1 MRGPVQNKPGAE
13 GCGRPGCAAFPME
26 RFMEKTEQVVL
37 CGANSYEQKYFFN
50 PDFKK
55 LPQSVQDELHII
67 CVLFTEEAGG
77 IFTILFE
84 PDGGVTLKTEAAE
97 EDYLYDEVSAGLLL
111 GEIRRKRKELLESL
125 SLYYRAAVLK
135 ENVGDLLDED

>member
-1 MRGPVQNKPGAE
+1 MTTENREHENQADRRDKA
-13 GCGRPGCAAFPME
+13 GR
-26 RFMEKTEQVVL
+26 VVL

-50 PDFKK
+50 PDFEK

-67 CVLFTEEAGG
+67 CVLFTEEVGG

-84 PDGGVTLKTEAAE
+84 ADGGVTLETQASE
-97 EDYLYDEVSAGLLL
+97 EDYLYDEVSAGLML
-111 GEIRRKRKELLESL
+111 GEIRRKRRELLESL

-135 ENVGDLLDED
+135 EDVGDLLEEE

>member
-1 MRGPVQNKPGAE
+1 MTTEERTHGD
-13 GCGRPGCAAFPME
+13 GRE
-26 RFMEKTEQVVL
+26 RRDKAGRVVL
-37 CGANSYEQKYFFN
+37 CGASSYEQKYFFN
-50 PDFKK
+50 PDFNR

-67 CVLFTEEAGG
+67 CVLFTEEVGG

-84 PDGGVTLKTEAAE
+84 ADGGVTLETQASD

-111 GEIRRKRKELLESL
+111 GEVRRKRKELLESL

-135 ENVGDLLDED
+135 EDVGDLLEDDGNP

>member
-1 MRGPVQNKPGAE
+1 MKEATGKETARTDGA
-13 GCGRPGCAAFPME
+13 GR
-26 RFMEKTEQVVL
+26 VVL

-50 PDFKK
+50 PDFKM

-67 CVLFTEEAGG
+67 CVLFTEEVGG

-84 PDGGVTLKTEAAE
+84 KDGGVTMETQASD
-97 EDYLYDEVSAGLLL
+97 EDYMYDEVSAGLLL

-135 ENVGDLLDED
+135 EDVSDLLEEDL

>member
-1 MRGPVQNKPGAE
+1 MTTENREHENQADRRDKA
-13 GCGRPGCAAFPME
+13 GR
-26 RFMEKTEQVVL
+26 VVL

-67 CVLFTEEAGG
+67 CVLFTEEVGG

-84 PDGGVTLKTEAAE
+84 ADGGVTRETQASE
-97 EDYLYDEVSAGLLL
+97 EDYLYDEVSAGLML
-111 GEIRRKRKELLESL
+111 GEIRRKRRELLESL

-135 ENVGDLLDED
+135 EDVGDLLEEE